1 MRKNHANSRL
11 ERDLRH
17 QIEYKK
23 RRNRL
28 DRVEDMIKDD
38 EYLEGFVDRKDL
50 DVYYATVGNIGKVD
64 GMSKEQISKKHN
76 EI

>member
-1 MRKNHANSRL
+1 
-11 ERDLRH
+11 
-17 QIEYKK
+17 
-23 RRNRL
+23 
-28 DRVEDMIKDD
+28 MIKDD

-76 EI
+76 EIQHMKEVWKKAKEVQELKIKLQKKQNLNV